1 MPKYCATISS
11 ERYAVILPRRVH
23 IMATIQKRGD
33 SYSIR
38 VSCGYDS
45 KGKQVIQSMTWKPEP
60 KMTQKQIEKELNRQA
75 VMFEEACNHGYQSKA
90 VKFEVFAEE
99 WFEEY
104 AKPNLRNTTYERMLQ
119 LRKRV
124 YAAIGYMRM
133 DKITPRQI
141 QAFVN
146 SLSKDG
152 ANERTGKPL
161 APKTIRHNLSFVS
174 DVFAYAV
181 KMGVVS
187 DNPCAK
193 VTLPKA
199 EQKEKQIYTP
209 EQVQKF
215 LTLLNDEPLKYRTF
229 FNLMIYSGFRR
240 GEMLGLEWKDVDF
253 ENNIISVRRTSNYTA
268 KKGVYTDTTKTRK
281 SQRTLKFPQ
290 EIMNMLKEYKAEQDE
305 QALKCG
311 DKWVETD
318 RLYTK
323 WNGEPMQNG
332 TPYFWLG
339 EFCEKHDLPFYGL
352 HSFRHLF
359 ASLLVNQGVDI
370 VTVSGALGHSTVSTT
385 SNIYCHMLEEAQAK
399 VSDAVSSALDFSTKK
414 NEPKVG

>member
-1 MPKYCATISS
+1 
-11 ERYAVILPRRVH
+11 
-23 IMATIQKRGD
+23 MATIQKRGD

-45 KGKQVIQSMTWKPEP
+45 TGKQVIQSMTWKPEP
-60 KMTQKQIEKELNRQA
+60 KMTEKQIEKELNRQA
-75 VMFEEACNHGYQSKA
+75 VMFEEACNHGFQSKA
-90 VKFEVFAEE
+90 IKFEVFAEE

-104 AKPNLRNTTYERMLQ
+104 AQPNLRNTTYERMLQ

-124 YAAIGYMRM
+124 YAAIGHLRM

-152 ANERTGKPL
+152 ANEKTGKPL
-161 APKTIRHNLSFVS
+161 APKTIRHNLSLIS
-174 DVFAYAV
+174 DVFSYAV

-187 DNPCAK
+187 DNPCSK
-193 VTLPKA
+193 VTIPKG

-209 EQVQKF
+209 EQVERF
-215 LTLLNDEPLKYRTF
+215 LVLLNDEPLKYRTF

-290 EIMNMLKEYKAEQDE
+290 EIMDMLKEYKAEQDE
-305 QALKCG
+305 QALKYG

-332 TPYFWLG
+332 TPYFWLS
-339 EFCEKHDLPFYGL
+339 EFCEKNDLPFYGI

-385 SNIYCHMLEEAQAK
+385 SNIYCHMLQDAQAK
-399 VSDAVSSALDFSTKK
+399 VSNAVSSALNFDTNKK
-414 NEPKVG
+414 EPKSE

>member
-1 MPKYCATISS
+1 
-11 ERYAVILPRRVH
+11 
-23 IMATIQKRGD
+23 MATIQKRGD

-60 KMTQKQIEKELNRQA
+60 KMTARQIEKELNRQA
-75 VMFEEACNHGYQSKA
+75 VMFEEACNMGYQSKA
-90 VKFEVFAEE
+90 IKFDVFAEQ

-104 AKPNLRNTTYERMLQ
+104 AQPNLRNTTYERMLQ

-124 YAAIGYMRM
+124 YAAIGHMRM

-146 SLSKDG
+146 SLSKEG

-187 DNPCAK
+187 DNPCSK
-193 VTLPKA
+193 VTLPKN
-199 EQKEKQIYTP
+199 EQNEKKIYTP

-253 ENNIISVRRTSNYTA
+253 ENNIISIRRTSNYTA
-268 KKGVYTDTTKTRK
+268 NKGVYTDTTKTRK

-290 EIMNMLKEYKAEQDE
+290 AIMDMLKEYKAEQDK

-385 SNIYCHMLEEAQAK
+385 SNIYCHMLEESRAK
-399 VSDAVSSALDFSTKK
+399 VSDAVSSALNFSCNKK
-414 NEPKVG
+414 EPKGA

>member
-1 MPKYCATISS
+1 
-11 ERYAVILPRRVH
+11 
-23 IMATIQKRGD
+23 MATIKKRGN
-33 SYSIR
+33 SYLIR
-38 VSCGYDS
+38 VSCGYDVNGRH
-45 KGKQVIQSMTWKPEP
+45 KEQSMTWKPEP
-60 KMTQKQIEKELNRQA
+60 KMTAKQIEKELNRQA
-75 VMFEEACNHGYQSKA
+75 VMFEE
-90 VKFEVFAEE
+90 
-99 WFEEY
+99 Y
-104 AKPNLRNTTYERMLQ
+104 AQPNLRNTTYERMLQ

-124 YAAIGYMRM
+124 YAAIGHMRM

-146 SLSKDG
+146 SLSKEG
-152 ANERTGKPL
+152 ANERTGKSL

-174 DVFAYAV
+174 DVFSYAV

-187 DNPCAK
+187 DNPCSK
-193 VTLPKA
+193 VTLPKN
-199 EQKEKQIYTP
+199 EQNEKKIYTP

-290 EIMNMLKEYKAEQDE
+290 AIMDMLKEYKAEQDE

-385 SNIYCHMLEEAQAK
+385 ILVPNSNTKPKQYLPAIILISK
-399 VSDAVSSALDFSTKK
+399 KIFSRPYARNLHHFFRRQHHIMNNQYKEQRKTLGRKA
-414 NEPKVG
+414 E

>member
-1 MPKYCATISS
+1 
-11 ERYAVILPRRVH
+11 
-23 IMATIQKRGD
+23 MATIQKRGD

-60 KMTQKQIEKELNRQA
+60 KMTQKKIEKELNRQA

-124 YAAIGYMRM
+124 YAAIGHMRM

-215 LTLLNDEPLKYRTF
+215 LTLLNNEPLKYRTF

-290 EIMNMLKEYKAEQDE
+290 EIMDMLKEYKAEQDE

-370 VTVSGALGHSTVSTT
+370 VTVSGALGHSTYV
-385 SNIYCHMLEEAQAK
+385 C
-399 VSDAVSSALDFSTKK
+399 
-414 NEPKVG
+414 

>member
-1 MPKYCATISS
+1 
-11 ERYAVILPRRVH
+11 
-23 IMATIQKRGD
+23 MATIQKRGD

-90 VKFEVFAEE
+90 IKFEVFAEE

-124 YAAIGYMRM
+124 YAAIGHMRM

-174 DVFAYAV
+174 DVFAYAM

-268 KKGVYTDTTKTRK
+268 KKGVYTDATKTRK

-290 EIMNMLKEYKAEQDE
+290 EIMDMLKEYKAEQNE
-305 QALKCG
+305 LALKCG

>member
-1 MPKYCATISS
+1 M
-11 ERYAVILPRRVH
+11 
-23 IMATIQKRGD
+23 
-33 SYSIR
+33 
-38 VSCGYDS
+38 
-45 KGKQVIQSMTWKPEP
+45 
-60 KMTQKQIEKELNRQA
+60 
-75 VMFEEACNHGYQSKA
+75 
-90 VKFEVFAEE
+90 
-99 WFEEY
+99 
-104 AKPNLRNTTYERMLQ
+104 
-119 LRKRV
+119 
-124 YAAIGYMRM
+124 
-133 DKITPRQI
+133 
-141 QAFVN
+141 
-146 SLSKDG
+146 
-152 ANERTGKPL
+152 
-161 APKTIRHNLSFVS
+161 
-174 DVFAYAV
+174 FAYAV

-209 EQVQKF
+209 EQVQRF
-215 LTLLNDEPLKYRTF
+215 LSLLNDEPLKYRTF

-290 EIMNMLKEYKAEQDE
+290 EIMDMLREYKAEQDE

-318 RLYTK
+318 RLYVK

-385 SNIYCHMLEEAQAK
+385 SNIYCHMLEESRAK
-399 VSDAVSSALDFSTKK
+399 VSDAVSSALDFSGKK
-414 NEPKVG
+414 KSRRVLDPRLTTPHFQNKEQIKNKADFHYKSKTRKQHICAVSEHMVW

>member
-1 MPKYCATISS
+1 
-11 ERYAVILPRRVH
+11 
-23 IMATIQKRGD
+23 MATIQKRGD

-60 KMTQKQIEKELNRQA
+60 KMTARQIEKELNRQA
-75 VMFEEACNHGYQSKA
+75 VMFEEVCNKGYQSKA
-90 VKFEVFAEE
+90 IKFEVFAEQ

-124 YAAIGYMRM
+124 YTAIGHMRM

-146 SLSKDG
+146 SLSKEG

-187 DNPCAK
+187 DNPCSK
-193 VTLPKA
+193 VTLPKN
-199 EQKEKQIYTP
+199 EQNEKKIYTP

-290 EIMNMLKEYKAEQDE
+290 EIMDMLKEYKSEQDV

-385 SNIYCHMLEEAQAK
+385 SNIYCHMLEESRAK
-399 VSDAVSSALDFSTKK
+399 VSDAVSSALDFSCNKK
-414 NEPKVG
+414 EPKGA

>member
-1 MPKYCATISS
+1 
-11 ERYAVILPRRVH
+11 
-23 IMATIQKRGD
+23 MATIQKRGD

-45 KGKQVIQSMTWKPEP
+45 TGKQVIQSMTWKPEP
-60 KMTQKQIEKELNRQA
+60 KMTEKQIEKELNRQA
-75 VMFEEACNHGYQSKA
+75 VMFEEACNHGFQSKA
-90 VKFEVFAEE
+90 IKFEVFAEE

-104 AKPNLRNTTYERMLQ
+104 AQPNLRNTTYERMLQ

-124 YAAIGYMRM
+124 YAAIGHLRM

-152 ANERTGKPL
+152 ANEKTGKPL
-161 APKTIRHNLSFVS
+161 APKTIRHNLSLIS
-174 DVFAYAV
+174 DVFSYAV

-187 DNPCAK
+187 DNPCSK
-193 VTLPKA
+193 VTIPKG

-209 EQVQKF
+209 EQVERF
-215 LTLLNDEPLKYRTF
+215 LILLNDEPLKYRTF

-253 ENNIISVRRTSNYTA
+253 ENNVISVRRTSNYTA

-290 EIMNMLKEYKAEQDE
+290 EIMDMLKEYKAEQDE
-305 QALKCG
+305 QALKYG

-332 TPYFWLG
+332 TPYFWLS
-339 EFCEKHDLPFYGL
+339 EFCEKNDLPFYGI

-385 SNIYCHMLEEAQAK
+385 SNIYCHMLQDAQAK
-399 VSDAVSSALDFSTKK
+399 VSNAVSSALNFDTNKK
-414 NEPKVG
+414 EPKSE

>member
-1 MPKYCATISS
+1 
-11 ERYAVILPRRVH
+11 
-23 IMATIQKRGD
+23 MATIQKRGD

-38 VSCGYDS
+38 VSCGYNT
-45 KGKQVIQSMTWKPEP
+45 KGKQVIQSMTWKPDA
-60 KMTQKQIEKELNRQA
+60 KMTPKQIEKELNRQA
-75 VMFEEACNHGYQSKA
+75 VMFEEACMHGYQSRA
-90 VKFEVFAEE
+90 VKFEEFAEE

-104 AKPNLRNTTYERMLQ
+104 ARPNLRNTTYERLLQ

-124 YAAIGYMRM
+124 YAAIGHMRM

-146 SLSKDG
+146 TLSKDG

-161 APKTIRHNLSFVS
+161 APKTIRHNLSLIS
-174 DVFAYAV
+174 DIFTYAV

-187 DNPCAK
+187 ENPCSK
-193 VTLPKA
+193 VTIPKG
-199 EQKEKQIYTP
+199 EPTEKKIYTL
-209 EQVQKF
+209 EEIEKF
-215 LTLLNDEPLKYRTF
+215 LMLLNDEPLKYRTF
-229 FNLMIYSGFRR
+229 FNLAIYSGFRR
-240 GEMLGLEWKDVDF
+240 GELLGLEWKDVDF
-253 ENNIISVRRTSNYTA
+253 ENNIIKIRRTSNYTA
-268 KKGVYTDTTKTRK
+268 QQGVYTDTTKTRK

-290 EIMNMLKEYKAEQDE
+290 EIMDMLKEYKAEQDE
-305 QALKCG
+305 QALKYG

-359 ASLLVNQGVDI
+359 ASLLVNSGVDI

-385 SNIYCHMLEEAQAK
+385 IPVPNSNTKPVAVHTDIHDEYKK
-399 VSDAVSSALDFSTKK
+399 VKRFSL
-414 NEPKVG
+414 VG